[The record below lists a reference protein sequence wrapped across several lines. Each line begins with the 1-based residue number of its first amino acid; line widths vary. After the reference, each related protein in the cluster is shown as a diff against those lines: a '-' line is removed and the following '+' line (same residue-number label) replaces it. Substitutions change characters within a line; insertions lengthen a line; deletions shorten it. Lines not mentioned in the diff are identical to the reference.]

1 MDVRLSGILESSLNA
16 NDGLTPQALINYFTE
31 WKQSPATE
39 DYYFGK
45 DAFNRGSSVLRHV
58 HLPPKSSSD
67 GIAVWQTCWRRQRN
81 RTSDRHLFY
90 VDRGL
95 GRYLLI
101 FIFDDPGAH
110 EFLANPTNE
119 QKALL
124 TELERIAN
132 DFYYFGKA
140 S

>member
-1 MDVRLSGILESSLNA
+1 MDVRLTGILESSLNRH
-16 NDGLTPQALINYFTE
+16 DGLTPQALINYFSE
-31 WKQSPATE
+31 WKQSPTTE

-45 DAFNRGSSVLRHV
+45 DAFNRGSKVLRHV

-67 GIAVWQTCWRRQRN
+67 GIARWQTCWRQQRN

-95 GRYLLI
+95 DRYLLI
-101 FIFDDPGAH
+101 FIVDDPGAH
-110 EFLANPTNE
+110 ELLAHPTPE

-124 TELERIAN
+124 TEFERIASE
-132 DFYYFGKA
+132 FYYFGKV
-140 S
+140 

>member
-1 MDVRLSGILESSLNA
+1 MDVRLTGNLESSLNA
-16 NDGLTPQALINYFTE
+16 NDGLTPQALISYFAE

-39 DYYFGK
+39 DYFFGK

-58 HLPPKSSSD
+58 HLPPRSNAD
-67 GIAVWQTCWRRQRN
+67 EIPRWQTCWRRRSN

-101 FIFDDPGAH
+101 FIVDDPGAH
-110 EFLANPTNE
+110 EFLANPTSE

-124 TELERIAN
+124 TEFERIAN
-132 DFYYFGKA
+132 NFYYFGKV
-140 S
+140 

>member
-1 MDVRLSGILESSLNA
+1 MDVRLTGNLESSLNA
-16 NDGLTPQALINYFTE
+16 NDGLTPQALISYFAE

-39 DYYFGK
+39 DYFFGK

-58 HLPPKSSSD
+58 HLPPKSSAD
-67 GIAVWQTCWRRQRN
+67 EIARWQTCWRRRRN

-101 FIFDDPGAH
+101 FIVDDPGAH
-110 EFLANPTNE
+110 EFLANPTSE

-124 TELERIAN
+124 TEFERIAN
-132 DFYYFGKA
+132 DFYYFG
-140 S
+140 